1 MRKEGLDI
9 ALTAPVQRLTA
20 AHGNRCTRAAAAG
33 AAYRHRARP
42 GAVRGINRACQAD
55 LSPADPGLLERAS
68 TWFWDRI
75 GQLLS
80 HTNVLGG
87 LPLIGLLVIVGVL
100 ALVVGLLI
108 WRYGVPAGNASA
120 RTGDLFNA
128 GQALTSGEH
137 GALAADAA
145 RQGRW
150 SVAVQERF
158 RALVRGLEERDLIPS
173 GDGRTAMEAMAS
185 ARAALPALGGAFTG
199 AAVSFDDVTYG
210 GRDGEEATYQRL
222 TDLEA
227 TVRTTRATAAP
238 ERAHP
243 AFALPR

>member
-1 MRKEGLDI
+1 MATG
-9 ALTAPVQRLTA
+9 ALALRLLEPPI
-20 AHGNRCTRAAAAG
+20 GIGRA
-33 AAYRHRARP
+33 
-42 GAVRGINRACQAD
+42 QAQSEASTE
-55 LSPADPGLLERAS
+55 LAKPIYHQHDPGLLERAS

-108 WRYGVPAGNASA
+108 WRYGVPAGNASV